1 MAEYNVNYHFDNCT
15 DNGSSA
21 TYSTDAK
28 TYWKV
33 LAKAVDGCTFK
44 EKDTANCYFY
54 RTKSGSK
61 TTTTISLTK
70 VASTKDSQVI
80 SGDIDGITSDGKYFS
95 YSMLFGSTNTSE
107 MECYIKASVGT
118 PITTLTITNNVSNTT
133 ASYEVDGSNYIVKIG
148 GGETGMFENPPVLT
162 YKNSYGEVQQTEMT
176 LSDSHNAYLAIPTG
190 TNTSVTITG
199 EYVDVIP
206 TLNITNNVENTTY
219 GYTISGEYFVITL
232 QGNTTGEYTT
242 APTCKYIDGTTTI
255 TKQFD
260 VVGNTATCKIPTT
273 ITRCEINGTF
283 EPEKESVPITNT
295 LTKCEI
301 VPVYDSITIGDILSV
316 KITAITGY
324 ELKQIYLIWS
334 DGTNEYNVA
343 GDITTGEISFQVPE
357 NCSYINITG
366 YAELITPVG
375 ANYGCIN
382 VYKVSN
388 EQLDSFSTKR
398 FFTEDTQSESGITY
412 IDLGVY
418 VNRIKRLFINVPV
431 SGTGSIKCGNYN
443 TGVIADLP
451 ENDTTIL
458 DFGYLTLTGQN
469 ANGHDYNATL
479 QVFLP
484 FIGLVSLDSAFIDK
498 TIHLTYTINIITG
511 DGACIISYLDTP
523 IFMANVSVCRDV
535 IYKTSNYTLQTIGGD
550 NFEDNSLYGFE
561 PYVIMNYTETAPLDI
576 NNTKEQITI
585 QDITGYAKFDGV
597 QVNFACLA
605 DEQNKIENLL
615 QQGVIL

>member
-54 RTKSGSK
+54 RTKSGVK
-61 TTTTISLTK
+61 TTTTISVTK
-70 VASTKDSQVI
+70 VSSSQDAKVI

-118 PITTLTITNNVSNTT
+118 PVTTLTITNNVSNTSAT
-133 ASYEVDGSNYIVKIG
+133 YEVDGSNYIVKVG
-148 GGETGMFENPPVLT
+148 GAETGMFENAPVLT

-176 LSDSHNAYLAIPTG
+176 LSDSHNAYLAIPTS

-219 GYTISGEYFVITL
+219 GYTILDDYFVITL
-232 QGNTTGEYTT
+232 QGNTTGSYTT
-242 APTCKYIDGTTTI
+242 APTCKYIDGSTTI

-260 VVGNTATCKIPTT
+260 VVGNKATCKIPTT
-273 ITRCEINGTF
+273 IKNCELNGTF
-283 EPEKESVPITNT
+283 EPVKESVPVTNT
-295 LTKCEI
+295 LTKCTI
-301 VPVYDSITIGDILSV
+301 TPVYDSITIGETLTA
-316 KITAITGY
+316 KITPNTDY
-324 ELKQIYLIWS
+324 ELKQIYLVWS
-334 DGTNEYNVA
+334 DGATEYNVT
-343 GDITTGEISFQVPE
+343 GDITTGEITFQVPD
-357 NCSYINITG
+357 NCTYINITG

-375 ANYGCIN
+375 TNYGCIN
-382 VYKVSN
+382 VYKVTN
-388 EQLDSFSTKR
+388 EQLDSFSGKR
-398 FFTEDTQSESGITY
+398 FFTEDTQSESGIQY

-443 TGVIADLP
+443 TGVTADLP
-451 ENDTTIL
+451 EKDIALL
-458 DFGYLTLTGQN
+458 DFGYLTITGQN

-484 FIGLVSLDSAFIDK
+484 FIGLVSLDSTFIDK
-498 TIHLTYTINIITG
+498 TIHLTYKINIITG
-511 DGACIISYLDTP
+511 DGVCMISYLDTP
-523 IFMANVSVCRDV
+523 IFINNVSVSRDV
-535 IYKTSNYTLQTIGGD
+535 LYKTSNYTLQTIGGD
-550 NFEDNSLYGFE
+550 EFTDNSLYGFE
-561 PYVIMNYTETAPLDI
+561 PYVIMNYTETISVDI
-576 NNTKEQITI
+576 NTTKEQITI
-585 QDITGYAKFDGV
+585 QEVTGYAKFDGV
-597 QVNFACLA
+597 HAKFTCLA
-605 DEQNKIENLL
+605 DEQREIENLL